1 MASSPDS
8 QPETPPAPVIGS
20 VPSLVPP
27 LPSIESPPLPI
38 TLSPPP
44 VDDSPPPPTPS
55 APDSA
60 PPPTTSSPPFVIPAS
75 PPPAPNASPPPSPVE
90 SPPTPVPDASP
101 PPVDSSP
108 PPAVPSSPDQSP
120 PTDVAPP
127 PPQRPRTPSPPFSPD
142 SPPASPDSPP
152 DRAPPPLT
160 PAFTPPPLDPSSPP
174 APPDSKTSPPGPP
187 TNTSTPILSPP
198 KAPSKPGTPG
208 SNAAVSSTPGPPT
221 PSDNSDQAVRTG
233 VAIGVVAAVVI
244 IGFMLT
250 ILCMQ
255 RRKRKHSRYNS
266 VYMLPSPYSSSHQ
279 ISGSSFMKTNSSTG
293 GGGGIVSGEYMGSD
307 TSGLGGSKSWFSYEE
322 LTTAT
327 NGFASQNIL
336 GAGGFGCVYK
346 GLLQDGREVAVKK
359 LKDNSGQGDREFK
372 AEVEIISRVHHRYLV
387 SLVGYCIT
395 DYQRLL
401 VYEYVPNGT
410 LHYHLHSSSKPPMEW
425 PHRVRVAS
433 GSARGIAYLHEDCH
447 PKIIHRDIK
456 SANILV
462 ENNFEAKVADFGLAK
477 LAGELDSNTHIST
490 RVMGTF
496 GYMAPEYASSG
507 KLTEK
512 SDVFSFG
519 VVLLEIITGRKPVDE
534 SRPLGDE
541 SLVEWARPLMTEAL
555 ERENFDELADPKL
568 QGNYDR
574 GEMFRLIE
582 AAAACV
588 RHSATKRPKMSQV
601 VRAMDT
607 MSELSDLSN
616 GMKPGESG
624 IYNSREQSAQIRM
637 FQRMA
642 FGSQEFSSEAYTN
655 SQAGWTNGGR
665 SGQVGG
671 RSGQVL

>member
-1 MASSPDS
+1 MASSPNS
-8 QPETPPAPVIGS
+8 QPETPPSPLIDS
-20 VPSLVPP
+20 VPSLVP
-27 LPSIESPPLPI
+27 LPPIISPPAPDTANPPPSDTSQPPP
-38 TLSPPP
+38 TLSAPPPATSSPPP
-44 VDDSPPPPTPS
+44 VTPEIPPPSPPALPPPSPQVSPPPTPV
-55 APDSA
+55 A
-60 PPPTTSSPPFVIPAS
+60 FAS
-75 PPPAPNASPPPSPVE
+75 PPPAPELTPPPPFITT
-90 SPPTPVPDASP
+90 PPSQP
-101 PPVDSSP
+101 
-108 PPAVPSSPDQSP
+108 P
-120 PTDVAPP
+120 PTDVPSAPP
-127 PPQRPRTPSPPFSPD
+127 PRSQAPAPPFSPD
-142 SPPASPDSPP
+142 PPPPVSPDSPQVS
-152 DRAPPPLT
+152 APPPST
-160 PAFTPPPLDPSSPP
+160 PAFVPPPPLDSSSPP
-174 APPDSKTSPPGPP
+174 APPDSKTSPPAPP
-187 TNTSTPILSPP
+187 TNTSTPSVPSLRP
-198 KAPSKPGTPG
+198 PSKSG
-208 SNAAVSSTPGPPT
+208 SPSSNSEVSSTPGPPNA
-221 PSDNSDQAVRTG
+221 PASDDQAIRTG
-233 VAIGVVAAVVI
+233 VAVGVVAAVIVI
-244 IGFMLT
+244 AFML
-250 ILCMQ
+250 IVLCVR
-255 RRKRKHSRYNS
+255 RRKKKQNRYNS
-266 VYMLPSPYSSSHQ
+266 VYMLPSPYNSSQ
-279 ISGSSFMKTNSSTG
+279 VSGPSFLKTNSTGVTSGEFMSATPTSG
-293 GGGGIVSGEYMGSD
+293 GGGG
-307 TSGLGGSKSWFSYEE
+307 GLGGSQSWFSYEE

-401 VYEYVPNGT
+401 VYEFVANGT
-410 LHYHLHSSSKPPMEW
+410 LHHHLHSSSKPPMEW
-425 PHRVRVAS
+425 AHRVKVAC

-477 LAGELDSNTHIST
+477 LAGELDLNTHIST

-534 SRPLGDE
+534 TRPLGDE

-555 ERENFDELADPKL
+555 EREDFDELADPRL
-568 QGNYDR
+568 QRNYDR

-588 RHSATKRPKMSQV
+588 RHSAAKRPKMSQV

-616 GMKPGESG
+616 GMTPGQSG
-624 IYNSREQSAQIRM
+624 IFNTREQSAQIKM

-642 FGSQEFSSEAYTN
+642 FGSQEFSSEAY
-655 SQAGWTNGGR
+655 SQSQGNWTSGGR

-671 RSGQVL
+671 TSGQV